1 MEKILG
7 VDFSG
12 SKHPAKK
19 IALAELETKDVLTLK
34 KVYLLSD
41 LKPLENP
48 YALLVSII
56 AEFPI
61 AGLDAPLGL
70 PFHSIGV
77 DSYEELLKRFS
88 DKFES
93 AEQLYVH
100 GKNFKKEPK
109 REAEMV
115 AGVPFSAYNLRLYR
129 QTWNAIG
136 QVARPLVWEH
146 NFSVA
151 GAMNRK
157 NKLLLEACPASYWKK
172 IARLNASYKGKS
184 TALLK
189 ERENK
194 LNYLINKEQL
204 CVLKGQKEKIIQNAE
219 GDLLDAVTCAIIAKY
234 ARVKGANIGKTGEP
248 GVFYGAEKK

>member
-12 SKHPAKK
+12 SKRPENK
-19 IALAELETKDVLTLK
+19 IALAELENKDVLTLK

-48 YALLVSII
+48 FALLVSII
-56 AEFPI
+56 AKFPI
-61 AGLDAPLGL
+61 TGLDAPLGL
-70 PFHSIGV
+70 PYSSIEV
-77 DSYEELLKRFS
+77 DSYDELLKRFS
-88 DKFES
+88 DQFKTP
-93 AEQLYVH
+93 EQLYAH

-109 REAEMV
+109 REAETV

-129 QTWNAIG
+129 QTWNAIA

-146 NFSVA
+146 NFAVA

-184 TALLK
+184 TALRK

-194 LNYLINKEQL
+194 LNYLINQEQL
-204 CVLKGQKEKIIQNAE
+204 YVLKDQKEKIIQNTE
-219 GDLLDAVTCAIIAKY
+219 GDLLDAVTCAIIAKH
-234 ARVKGANIGKTGEP
+234 ARVNVANINNPGEP
-248 GVFYGAEKK
+248 GVFYGSEKK